1 MDFMKWVLIGLVAAV
16 ALFGVALF
24 MPKRGRNRL

>member
-1 MDFMKWVLIGLVAAV
+1 MNYWIAVARQS

-24 MPKRGRNRL
+24 GAAVALTTLPVL